1 MVPVS
6 LCCGDAV
13 DALVLGVAPAAAAL
27 AAAGELLGVCAADAV
42 FSGSTGWAWPDGVWS
57 DELGEMPN
65 VALVLGDALE
75 ADSEDAF
82 ALEISACAEATA
94 SEACRVSFEV
104 PPQALNKQTPATVQE
119 SSPYSFRAELF
130 IRGLFPHVVGMP
142 PQLSGTMIVPENRYL
157 MPCESAPR
165 HTAVCHY

>member
-13 DALVLGVAPAAAAL
+13 DALTLGVAPAAAAL

-42 FSGSTGWAWPDGVWS
+42 FSGSKGWAWPDGVWS
-57 DELGEMPN
+57 DELGEIPN

-104 PPQALNKQTPATVQE
+104 PPQALNKQTPATRKQHIQF
-119 SSPYSFRAELF
+119 SCGTLHQ
-130 IRGLFPHVVGMP
+130 GLFPHVVGMP

-165 HTAVCHY
+165 HTAVCQY

>member
-1 MVPVS
+1 
-6 LCCGDAV
+6 
-13 DALVLGVAPAAAAL
+13 
-27 AAAGELLGVCAADAV
+27 
-42 FSGSTGWAWPDGVWS
+42 
-57 DELGEMPN
+57 MPN

-104 PPQALNKQTPATVQE
+104 PPQALNKQTPLRYKKAAHTVFVRN
-119 SSPYSFRAELF
+119 SSSGALSS
-130 IRGLFPHVVGMP
+130 RGWFA

>member
-1 MVPVS
+1 MS
-6 LCCGDAV
+6 
-13 DALVLGVAPAAAAL
+13 ALPMLSFQAL
-27 AAAGELLGVCAADAV
+27 QAGRGQM
-42 FSGSTGWAWPDGVWS
+42 GVWS

-104 PPQALNKQTPATVQE
+104 PPQALNKQTPATAQE
-119 SSPYSFRAELF
+119 SSTYSFRAELF
-130 IRGLFPHVVGMP
+130 IRGSFLTW
-142 PQLSGTMIVPENRYL
+142 L
-157 MPCESAPR
+157 
-165 HTAVCHY
+165 VCRPS

>member
-13 DALVLGVAPAAAAL
+13 DALTLGVAPAAAAL
-27 AAAGELLGVCAADAV
+27 AAAGELLGVCVADAV

-57 DELGEMPN
+57 DELGDTPN
-65 VALVLGDALE
+65 VALGAALE

-119 SSPYSFRAELF
+119 SSTYSFRAELF
-130 IRGLFPHVVGMP
+130 IRGSFLTW
-142 PQLSGTMIVPENRYL
+142 L
-157 MPCESAPR
+157 
-165 HTAVCHY
+165 VCRPS

>member
-1 MVPVS
+1 MMLYRS
-6 LCCGDAV
+6 LATSISGEAPHPLSGCVGHRCGYFTT
-13 DALVLGVAPAAAAL
+13 AL
-27 AAAGELLGVCAADAV
+27 ARLRATGELLGVCAADAV

-57 DELGEMPN
+57 DELGDMPN
-65 VALVLGDALE
+65 AALVLGDALE

-119 SSPYSFRAELF
+119 SSTYSFRAELF
-130 IRGLFPHVVGMP
+130 IRGSFLTW
-142 PQLSGTMIVPENRYL
+142 L
-157 MPCESAPR
+157 
-165 HTAVCHY
+165 VCRPS